1 MTDGQ
6 RVRDDIASTLQR
18 LDHAELLE
26 LVADLVKIYVIEGGA
41 PSVVDASA
49 TSSLAPGDLAPTFAR
64 VIADLKARLQLPE
77 LDYFRIDGDRVTVTV
92 GDQTLALE
100 RPATRRRA
108 PAEPTVRPP
117 AAPRRDERVPP
128 PPGERSRFLEVD

>member
-6 RVRDDIASTLQR
+6 RVRDDIASTLRR

-26 LVADLVKIYVIEGGA
+26 LVADLVKIYVIEGGTPNA
-41 PSVVDASA
+41 LDAGA
-49 TSSLAPGDLAPTFAR
+49 TPSLAPGDSAPTFAR

-77 LDYFRIDGDRVTVTV
+77 LDYFRIDGDRVSVTV

-100 RPATRRRA
+100 RPSTRRRG
-108 PAEPTVRPP
+108 PAEPTVRP
-117 AAPRRDERVPP
+117 AAPRKDERLPP